1 MGILRFK
8 GLIWPLWNFY
18 LRFEGLLEG
27 EISTIRRILVTLFC
41 RF

>member
-8 GLIWPLWNFY
+8 GLIWPLRNLY

>member
-8 GLIWPLWNFY
+8 GLIWPFRNLY

-41 RF
+41 SF

>member
-1 MGILRFK
+1 MDIFRFK
-8 GLIWPLWNFY
+8 GLIWPLRNFY

-41 RF
+41 HF